1 MRDKLLTN
9 IDAAR
14 THALG
19 AQRVLDD
26 LLGPGNENLRADK
39 TIAAVDVVAALAE
52 LRAAIDS
59 LDALEILLREHDAR
73 G

>member
-1 MRDKLLTN
+1 MLLS

-19 AQRVLDD
+19 AQRVLDE
-26 LLGPGNENLRADK
+26 LLGPGAENVRSNK
-39 TIAAVDVVAALAE
+39 MIAAGDVVDALAE
-52 LRAAIDS
+52 LRAAIVS
-59 LDALEILLREHDAR
+59 LDAVELLLREHDAR